1 MKPRQLTVEV
11 GRLYRDKDVV
21 VFVTEIQ
28 PEMVTES
35 GSIFSEQVIYYELR
49 NPNRIIAST
58 SAYVER
64 VWKNVY

>member
-1 MKPRQLTVEV
+1 MKPRQLTVKV

-28 PEMVTES
+28 PEMITER
-35 GSIFSEQVIYYELR
+35 GSIFCEQVLYYELR

-58 SAYVER
+58 PAYVER
-64 VWKNVY
+64 VWDNVY